1 MLWHSDRLIC
11 CITFKAPV
19 VQTPTKLVQEWQ
31 KRLNHFPINPGRF
44 FTRFWSLGFPFRLR
58 YVLNTFYTSKSQT
71 SFLAIGNSHP
81 CPKKCTQH
89 QTYMAKILP
98 IIWYCGDPGKDADLA
113 KSCHLS
119 PNSEKA
125 LRLIIVTILVNL
137 SSLCFVVVRV
147 HRDSHTIVQQKWK
160 AVTQMCSARS

>member
-1 MLWHSDRLIC
+1 MSKEMHATSNIYGKNIANNLDI
-11 CITFKAPV
+11 V
-19 VQTPTKLVQEWQ
+19 V
-31 KRLNHFPINPGRF
+31 I
-44 FTRFWSLGFPFRLR
+44 
-58 YVLNTFYTSKSQT
+58 
-71 SFLAIGNSHP
+71 LAKMP
-81 CPKKCTQH
+81 
-89 QTYMAKILP
+89 L
-98 IIWYCGDPGKDADLA
+98 LA

>member
-1 MLWHSDRLIC
+1 MHATSNIYGKNIANNLDI
-11 CITFKAPV
+11 V
-19 VQTPTKLVQEWQ
+19 V
-31 KRLNHFPINPGRF
+31 I
-44 FTRFWSLGFPFRLR
+44 
-58 YVLNTFYTSKSQT
+58 
-71 SFLAIGNSHP
+71 LAKMP
-81 CPKKCTQH
+81 
-89 QTYMAKILP
+89 L
-98 IIWYCGDPGKDADLA
+98 LA

-160 AVTQMCSARS
+160 AVTQMFSARSKSLSFGVEFLQLNSRYIENIEATIRAMGQICAFCSKQLIGC

>member
-1 MLWHSDRLIC
+1 MSKEMHATSNIYGKNIANNLDI
-11 CITFKAPV
+11 V
-19 VQTPTKLVQEWQ
+19 V
-31 KRLNHFPINPGRF
+31 I
-44 FTRFWSLGFPFRLR
+44 
-58 YVLNTFYTSKSQT
+58 
-71 SFLAIGNSHP
+71 LAKMP
-81 CPKKCTQH
+81 
-89 QTYMAKILP
+89 L
-98 IIWYCGDPGKDADLA
+98 LA
-113 KSCHLS
+113 KSFHLS